1 MALMRKV
8 DICGIDTSKLPLLK
22 NEQMRS
28 LFYDL
33 QTNHNQHARE
43 ELIYCNLRL
52 VLSVL
57 QRFSNRNEDSDDL
70 FQVGCIGLMK
80 AIDFFDLSKN
90 TKFKTYATYFIKGE
104 IKHYL
109 RDKASFIKPPREIQ
123 ELSYKIS
130 TASRELN
137 EEGKDGTSTALIAE
151 RLGLPEKKIEDVLS
165 LDLGQEILSLDQNP
179 NNSEDDDLS
188 LMDKIPDGDYKD
200 FLSNSENRLM
210 LNSALGKLPQDM
222 KQILIMNYFEDLN
235 QKEISEKLG
244 LSPMQV
250 SRKIKKALGKLYELV
265 NSSEENKD

>member
-1 MALMRKV
+1 MIHLEDELNDLLLQYKSCTDVKKKKILHIRIVELALVYVKKIV
-8 DICGIDTSKLPLLK
+8 SAPAYK
-22 NEQMRS
+22 N
-28 LFYDL
+28 YNL
-33 QTNHNQHARE
+33 QE
-43 ELIYCNLRL
+43 
-52 VLSVL
+52 
-57 QRFSNRNEDSDDL
+57 DL
-70 FQVGCIGLMK
+70 FQVGSIGLIK
-80 AIDFFDLSKN
+80 AIDFYDLSKN

-130 TASRELN
+130 VASRELN

-151 RLGLPEKKIEDVLS
+151 HLGLPEKKIEDVLS
-165 LDLGQEILSLDQNP
+165 LDIGQEILSLDQNT
-179 NNSEDDDLS
+179 NNDEDDLS

-210 LNSALGKLPQDM
+210 LNSALSKLPQDM
-222 KQILIMNYFEDLN
+222 KQILILNYFADLN

-250 SRKIKKALGKLYELV
+250 SRKIKKALSRLYELV
-265 NSSEENKD
+265 NSTEEE

>member
-1 MALMRKV
+1 MIHLEDELNDLLLQYKHCSDAKKKKILHIRIVELALVYVKKIV
-8 DICGIDTSKLPLLK
+8 SGPAYK
-22 NEQMRS
+22 N
-28 LFYDL
+28 YNL
-33 QTNHNQHARE
+33 QE
-43 ELIYCNLRL
+43 
-52 VLSVL
+52 
-57 QRFSNRNEDSDDL
+57 DL
-70 FQVGCIGLMK
+70 FQVGSIGLMK

-179 NNSEDDDLS
+179 NNSDDDDLS

-235 QKEISEKLG
+235 QKEISERLG

>member
-1 MALMRKV
+1 MIHLE
-8 DICGIDTSKLPLLK
+8 DELNDLLLQYKSCTDAKKKKILHIRIVELSLVYVKKIVSGPAFK
-22 NEQMRS
+22 N
-28 LFYDL
+28 YNL
-33 QTNHNQHARE
+33 QE
-43 ELIYCNLRL
+43 
-52 VLSVL
+52 
-57 QRFSNRNEDSDDL
+57 DL
-70 FQVGCIGLMK
+70 FQVGSIGLMK
-80 AIDFFDLSKN
+80 AIDFYDLSKN

-130 TASRELN
+130 VASRELN

-151 RLGLPEKKIEDVLS
+151 HLGLPEKKIEDVLS
-165 LDLGQEILSLDQNP
+165 LDIGQEILSLDQNT
-179 NNSEDDDLS
+179 NNDEDDLS

-210 LNSALGKLPQDM
+210 LNSALAKLPQDM
-222 KQILIMNYFEDLN
+222 KQILILNYFADLN

-250 SRKIKKALGKLYELV
+250 SRKIKKALSKLYELV
-265 NSSEENKD
+265 KLTEEE